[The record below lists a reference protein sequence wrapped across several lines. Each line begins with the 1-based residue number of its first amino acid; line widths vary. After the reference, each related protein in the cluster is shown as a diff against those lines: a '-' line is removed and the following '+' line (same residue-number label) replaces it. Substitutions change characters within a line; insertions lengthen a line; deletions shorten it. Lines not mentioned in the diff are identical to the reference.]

1 MADTVVET
9 IKSIIRKHLEEG
21 NGLLFGQ
28 CVTLSVGFV
37 NKRHIADMFNHYCHL
52 FS

>member
-1 MADTVVET
+1 MADTVAET

-28 CVTLSVGFV
+28 CVMLSVGFV
-37 NKRHIADMFNHYCHL
+37 NERHIADMFNHYCHL